1 MVKDV
6 IEGIRATE
14 AEAADI
20 IDRARKK
27 RGEIVAAAREEA
39 RRMLEEATAQG
50 TGRVKSALE
59 AARKDAEARTE
70 TIGADEN
77 EKREAVRNAAAK
89 NISRAVE
96 TVIERML
103 G

>member
-14 AEAADI
+14 AEAAGI
-20 IDRARKK
+20 TDRARKK
-27 RGEIVAAAREEA
+27 RGEIVAASREKARHTV
-39 RRMLEEATAQG
+39 EEATRQG
-50 TGRVKSALE
+50 NERIKSALDT
-59 AARKDAEARTE
+59 ARKDAEARIE
-70 TIGADEN
+70 TIGADEKQ
-77 EKREAVRNAAAK
+77 KREAVRQGAAR
-89 NISRAVE
+89 NISKAVE